1 MIFKKS
7 LIILQLN
14 KMKKVVIAGG
24 TGFIGSYLAI
34 RFLQLGY
41 NVVII
46 SRQPG
51 HTSWRPKHLIKA
63 LEDSDLVINLAGKSI
78 NCRHTKKN
86 RQILIES
93 RTNSTTWIGN
103 AIKACENPPK
113 LWINASA
120 SGVYQPSKF
129 HAMTEERADFA
140 SDFVADLV
148 LHWESIFLGFN
159 LPETRQVALRTSV
172 VLGRDKGALK
182 QLAFLCRGG
191 LGGKLGDGKQMFSWI
206 HIEDYFRIVLFLL
219 ENPSIQGICNC
230 TSPNPVMNEK
240 LMKTLRK
247 TLRIPFGIPTPR
259 FAAIIGAAIIG
270 TEPELLLNSSYLLP
284 KILLDNGY
292 EFLFPKIEETLSD
305 LLN

>member
-1 MIFKKS
+1 
-7 LIILQLN
+7 
-14 KMKKVVIAGG
+14 MKKVVIAGG

-41 NVVII
+41 KVVII

-51 HTSWRPKHLIKA
+51 HTSWRPKDLTKA
-63 LEDSDLVINLAGKSI
+63 LEDADLVINLAGKSI

-103 AIKACENPPK
+103 AIEACENPPK

-120 SGVYQPSKF
+120 SGVYQSSKF

-148 LHWESIFLGFN
+148 LHWENVFLGFQ
-159 LPETRQVALRTSV
+159 LPQTRQVALRTSV
-172 VLGRDKGALK
+172 VLGRDNGALK
-182 QLAFLCRGG
+182 QLAFLCRCG
-191 LGGKLGDGKQMFSWI
+191 LGGKLADGKQMFSWI
-206 HIEDYFRIVLFLL
+206 HIEDYFRTVLFLI
-219 ENPSIQGICNC
+219 ENTSIQGICNC
-230 TSPNPVMNEK
+230 TSPNPVTNEK

-247 TLRIPFGIPTPR
+247 TLRVPFGIPTPR
-259 FAAIIGAAIIG
+259 FVAIIGAAIIG
-270 TEPELLLNSSYLLP
+270 TEPDLILNSSYLLP